1 MTNDE
6 KKRYIILIVLVLVA
20 VMFGLTT
27 KAVKENRNLNF
38 LEKSI
43 KDTTTFVMKTLYKPI
58 GFIKEKIKEGNEK
71 DKMYKEYKK
80 LKEKVAKID
89 SDKARIKT
97 LENEVDDLKKSLE
110 LNSSLTE
117 YKKINATVVNRIG
130 GNWYNIL
137 TIDKGS
143 KAGIKEGM
151 AVVVNEGLIGKI
163 INVSNF
169 SSTVKLLTTD
179 ELNNKMS
186 VQIQVD
192 DKNIYGLLS
201 KYDSEKKVYLIEGI
215 SDGSEIKKG
224 SSVTT
229 TGLTEAFP
237 SGILIGE
244 VKDVV
249 VDDYELAKVVEVTPS
264 VNFND
269 INIVTVLDRD
279 IK

>member
-38 LEKSI
+38 FEKSI
-43 KDTTTFVMKTLYKPI
+43 KDTTTFVMKILYKPI
-58 GFIKEKIKEGNEK
+58 GFIKEKVKEGNEK

-80 LKEKVAKID
+80 LKEKVSKID

-130 GNWYNIL
+130 GTWYNIL

>member
-1 MTNDE
+1 MTNNG
-6 KKRYIILIVLVLVA
+6 KKRYIILSVLVVVA
-20 VMFGLTT
+20 IMFGLTT

-38 LEKSI
+38 FEKSI
-43 KDTTTFVMKTLYKPI
+43 KDTTTFVMKILYKPI
-58 GFIKEKIKEGNEK
+58 SFAKEKIKESNEK

-80 LKEKVAKID
+80 LKEKAAKSD
-89 SDKARIKT
+89 SYEARIED
-97 LENEVDDLKKSLE
+97 LEKEVDDLKKSLE
-110 LNSSLTE
+110 LNKSLTE
-117 YKKINATVVNRIG
+117 YKKINATVVNRG
-130 GNWYNIL
+130 VGNWHNTL

-143 KAGIKEGM
+143 KAGIENGM
-151 AVVVNEGLIGKI
+151 AVVIDEGLIGKV

-179 ELNNKMS
+179 ELSNKIS

-201 KYDSEKKVYLIEGI
+201 KYDSDKNVYLIEGI

-224 SSVTT
+224 SKVTT
-229 TGLTEAFP
+229 TGLTEVFP

-249 VDDYELAKVVEVTPS
+249 IDDYELAKVVEVTPS
-264 VNFND
+264 VDFDD

-279 IK
+279 AK